1 MTSGGRDSSVVER
14 RTHGRKV
21 SDSSTARAG
30 GWGVGGGGGGV
41 GGGAFSLYFGIR
53 DATVTRN
60 RSGHSAESA
69 GGRLQLNT
77 HAASNSDPVNW

>member
-1 MTSGGRDSSVVER
+1 M
-14 RTHGRKV
+14 
-21 SDSSTARAG
+21 
-30 GWGVGGGGGGV
+30 